1 MAGRMKNRTASVMSM
16 PAPVA
21 GWNAREP
28 IAQMGPKDAVIL
40 DNFFPLTTEVALRAG
55 SKDHVTGIPGTVETL
70 MDYSTQTGA
79 NTIFAAAGSAIY
91 NVTTPGLVGAAVQ
104 TGLSNAQWRYVNFAT
119 AGGSFLYAVN
129 GADDP
134 RLWNG
139 TAWTSINAASTPA
152 VTGVVTNT
160 LTHINVYARRIWF
173 TQRNSMKVWYL
184 PVDSIGGA
192 AQSIDFASLFNRG
205 GFLMAMGTWT
215 IDSGSGMD
223 DHAVFFTSEGQVAVY
238 RGIDPSTSAGFALV
252 GVYDIGDPVTRN
264 CFVKYGS
271 DLLLIC
277 RDGVQPLSAALQ
289 SSRVSTKVSITDKI
303 QQAMSDA
310 TGTFAA
316 SYGWQLQVFPE
327 KNALILNV
335 PVTGGQQQ
343 FVMNTLSGA
352 WCRFLG
358 WNASCFVQSQSR
370 LYFGTAG
377 KVCEAWTGANDSG
390 NAITGSALPSFQY
403 HGGMTQKR
411 YTMVRPIITT
421 DSPSVGVLLRL
432 NTDFDIQE
440 PVGSPTFSPGTV
452 ATWDAAVWDTAL
464 WSGGLTLRKDWN
476 TIGGIG
482 YSAALNLKVQSNSAQ
497 LRWQSVDYVFEKG
510 AGIL

>member
-1 MAGRMKNRTASVMSM
+1 MKKRIASVMSM

-28 IAQMGPKDAVIL
+28 IAQMGPRDAVIL
-40 DNFFPLTTEVALRAG
+40 DNFFPLTTEVSLRSG
-55 SKDHVTGIPGTVETL
+55 STDHVTGITGTVETL

-79 NTIFAAAGSAIY
+79 NTIFAAAGSAFY
-91 NVTTPGLVGAAVQ
+91 NVTTPGAVGAAVQ
-104 TGLSNAQWRYVNFAT
+104 TGLSNAQWRYVNFST

-139 TAWTSINAASTPA
+139 TAWTAINGASTPA
-152 VTGVVTNT
+152 ITGVTTNT

-173 TQRNSMKVWYL
+173 TQKDTMKVWYL

-238 RGIDPSTSAGFALV
+238 QGIDPSTAAGFVLV
-252 GVYDIGDPVTRN
+252 GVYDIGEPVTRN

-310 TGTFAA
+310 TGTYAA

-335 PVTGGQQQ
+335 PVIGGQQQ

-370 LYFGTAG
+370 LYFGTNG

-390 NAITGSALPSFQY
+390 VAITGNALASFQY

-421 DSPSVGVLLRL
+421 DSPNVGVLLRL
-432 NTDFDIQE
+432 NVDFDIQE
-440 PVGSPTFSPGTV
+440 PVGSPTFSPSTA
-452 ATWDAAVWDTAL
+452 ATWDVSTWDTGI
-464 WSGGLTLRKDWN
+464 WSGGFSLRKDWN

-482 YSAALNLKVQSNSAQ
+482 YCAALYLKVQTNSAQ
-497 LRWQSVDYVFEKG
+497 LRWQSVDYVAE
-510 AGIL
+510 AGSGVL

>member
-1 MAGRMKNRTASVMSM
+1 MKKRIVSIVSL
-16 PAPVA
+16 PAPVG
-21 GWNAREP
+21 GWNAKDP

-40 DNFFPLTTEVALRAG
+40 DNFFPLTTEVSLRPG
-55 SKDHVTGIPGTVETL
+55 SVDHATGIIGTVETL
-70 MDYSTQTGA
+70 LGYNTPSGTG
-79 NTIFAAAGSAIY
+79 TMFAAAGANFY
-91 NVTTPGLVGAAVQ
+91 NVTIAGAVGAPVQ
-104 TGLSNAQWRYVNFAT
+104 TGLSNGQWRYVNFST
-119 AGGSFLYAVN
+119 PGGVFLYAVN
-129 GADDP
+129 GVDSP

-139 TAWTSINAASTPA
+139 TAWTTITGASTPA
-152 VTGVVTNT
+152 VTGVTTST
-160 LTHINVYARRIWF
+160 LTHINVYAKRIWF
-173 TQRNSMKVWYL
+173 TQTATMKVWYL

-192 AQSIDFASLFNRG
+192 ALSIDFASLFNRG

-223 DHAVFFTSEGQVAVY
+223 DHAVFITSEGQVAVY
-238 RGIDPSTSAGFALV
+238 RGIDPSTAAGFVLV
-252 GVYDIGDPVTRN
+252 GIYDIGEPVTRN
-264 CFVKYGS
+264 CFMKYGS

-310 TGTFAA
+310 TGLYAS
-316 SYGWQLQVFPE
+316 SYGWQLQGFAE

-358 WNASCFVQSQSR
+358 WNASCFEYMQSA
-370 LYFGTAG
+370 LYYGTAG
-377 KVCEAWTGANDSG
+377 KVVRAWTGASDSG
-390 NAITGSALPSFQY
+390 VAITGKALPSFQY

-411 YTMVRPIITT
+411 YTMARPIITT
-421 DSPSVGVLLRL
+421 DSPGVGVLLRL
-432 NTDFDIQE
+432 NVDFDIQE
-440 PVGSPTFSPGTV
+440 PVGSPTFNPV
-452 ATWDAAVWDTAL
+452 AVAVWGTAIWGASV

-482 YSAALNLKVQSNSAQ
+482 YCAALYLKVQTSTAQ
-497 LRWQSVDYVFEKG
+497 LRWQSVDYVAEKG
-510 AGIL
+510 SGVL

>member
-1 MAGRMKNRTASVMSM
+1 
-16 PAPVA
+16 
-21 GWNAREP
+21 
-28 IAQMGPKDAVIL
+28 
-40 DNFFPLTTEVALRAG
+40 
-55 SKDHVTGIPGTVETL
+55 
-70 MDYSTQTGA
+70 
-79 NTIFAAAGSAIY
+79 
-91 NVTTPGLVGAAVQ
+91 
-104 TGLSNAQWRYVNFAT
+104 
-119 AGGSFLYAVN
+119 
-129 GADDP
+129 
-134 RLWNG
+134 
-139 TAWTSINAASTPA
+139 
-152 VTGVVTNT
+152 
-160 LTHINVYARRIWF
+160 
-173 TQRNSMKVWYL
+173 
-184 PVDSIGGA
+184 
-192 AQSIDFASLFNRG
+192 
-205 GFLMAMGTWT
+205 MAMGTWT

-238 RGIDPSTSAGFALV
+238 QGIDPSTAAGFVLV
-252 GVYDIGDPVTRN
+252 GVYDIGEPVTRN

-310 TGTFAA
+310 TGTYAS

-370 LYFGTAG
+370 LYFGTNG
-377 KVCEAWTGANDSG
+377 KVCEAWTGSNDSG
-390 NAITGSALPSFQY
+390 SAITGNALASFQY
-403 HGGMTQKR
+403 HGGMVQKR

-432 NTDFDIQE
+432 NVDFDIQE
-440 PVGSPTFSPGTV
+440 PVGSPTFSPTTS
-452 ATWDAAVWDTAL
+452 ATWDSSLWDTGI
-464 WSGGLTLRKDWN
+464 WSGGFTLRKDWN

-482 YSAALNLKVQSNSAQ
+482 YCAALYLKVQTNSAQ
-497 LRWQSVDYVFEKG
+497 LRWQSVDYVAE
-510 AGIL
+510 AGTGVL

>member
-1 MAGRMKNRTASVMSM
+1 MKKRIASVMSM

-28 IAQMGPKDAVIL
+28 IAQMGPRDAVIL
-40 DNFFPLTTEVALRAG
+40 DNFFPLTTEVSLRSG
-55 SKDHVTGIPGTVETL
+55 STDHVTGITGTVETL
-70 MDYSTQTGA
+70 MDYSTPTGA
-79 NTIFAAAGSAIY
+79 NTIFAAAGSAFY
-91 NVTTPGLVGAAVQ
+91 NVTTPGAVGAAVQ
-104 TGLSNAQWRYVNFAT
+104 TGLTNAQWRYVNFST

-139 TAWTSINAASTPA
+139 TAWTAINGASTPA
-152 VTGVVTNT
+152 ITGVTTNT

-173 TQRNSMKVWYL
+173 TQNNSMKVWYL

-223 DHAVFFTSEGQVAVY
+223 DHAVFFTSEGQAAVY
-238 RGIDPSTSAGFALV
+238 QGIDPSTAAGFVLV
-252 GVYDIGDPVTRN
+252 GVYDIGEPVTRN

-310 TGTFAA
+310 TGAYAA

-358 WNASCFVQSQSR
+358 WNASCFVQSQSK
-370 LYFGTAG
+370 LYFGTNG
-377 KVCEAWTGANDSG
+377 KVCEAWTGSSDSG
-390 NAITGSALPSFQY
+390 VAITGNALASFQY
-403 HGGMTQKR
+403 HGGMSQKR

-432 NTDFDIQE
+432 NVDFDIQE
-440 PVGSPTFSPGTV
+440 PVGSPTFSPSTA
-452 ATWDAAVWDTAL
+452 ATWDVSTWDTGI
-464 WSGGLTLRKDWN
+464 WSGGFSLRKDWN

-482 YSAALNLKVQSNSAQ
+482 YCAALYLKVQTNSAQ
-497 LRWQSVDYVFEKG
+497 LRWQSVDYVAE
-510 AGIL
+510 AGTGVL

>member
-1 MAGRMKNRTASVMSM
+1 MKKRIASVLSM

-21 GWNAREP
+21 GWNAKDP
-28 IAQMGPKDAVIL
+28 IAQMGPRDAVIL
-40 DNFFPLTTEVALRAG
+40 DNFFPLTTEVSLRDG
-55 SKDHVTGIPGTVETL
+55 SRDHVTGITGTVETL
-70 MDYSTQTGA
+70 MDYSTPTGA
-79 NTIFAAAGSAIY
+79 NTIFAAAGSAFY
-91 NVTTPGLVGAAVQ
+91 DVTTPGAVGAAVQ
-104 TGLSNAQWRYVNFAT
+104 TGLTNAQWRYVNFST

-139 TAWTSINAASTPA
+139 TTWVSINAVSVPA
-152 VTGVVTNT
+152 VTGVTTST
-160 LTHINVYARRIWF
+160 LTHINVYARRLWF
-173 TQRNSMKVWYL
+173 VQNNTMKVWYL

-192 AQSIDFASLFNRG
+192 ANSIDFASLFSRG
-205 GFLMAMGTWT
+205 GYLMAMGTWT

-238 RGIDPSTSAGFALV
+238 QGIDPSTATGFVLV
-252 GVYDIGDPVTRN
+252 GVYDIGEPVTRN

-310 TGTFAA
+310 TGTYAA

-370 LYFGTAG
+370 LYFGTNG
-377 KVCEAWTGANDSG
+377 KVCEAWTGASDSG
-390 NAITGSALPSFQY
+390 VAITGNALASFQY

-432 NTDFDIQE
+432 NVDFDIQE
-440 PVGSPTFSPGTV
+440 PVGSPTFSPSTA
-452 ATWDAAVWDTAL
+452 ATWDSSLWDVGI
-464 WSGGLTLRKDWN
+464 WSGGFSLRKDWN

-482 YSAALNLKVQSNSAQ
+482 YCAALYLKVQSNSAQ

-510 AGIL
+510 VGVL

>member
-1 MAGRMKNRTASVMSM
+1 MKKRIASVMSM

-28 IAQMGPKDAVIL
+28 IAQMGPRDAVIL
-40 DNFFPLTTEVALRAG
+40 DNFFPLTTEVSLRSG
-55 SKDHVTGIPGTVETL
+55 STDHVTGITGTVETL
-70 MDYSTQTGA
+70 MDYSTPTGT
-79 NTIFAAAGSAIY
+79 NTIFAAAGSAFY
-91 NVTTPGLVGAAVQ
+91 NVTTPGAVGAAVQ
-104 TGLSNAQWRYVNFAT
+104 TGLSNAQWRYVNFST

-134 RLWNG
+134 RLWDG
-139 TAWTSINAASTPA
+139 TAWAAINGASTPA
-152 VTGVVTNT
+152 ITGVTTNT

-238 RGIDPSTSAGFALV
+238 QGIDPSTAAGFVLV
-252 GVYDIGDPVTRN
+252 GVYDIGEPVTRN

-310 TGTFAA
+310 TGTYAS

-370 LYFGTAG
+370 LYFGTNG

-390 NAITGSALPSFQY
+390 VAITGNALASFQY
-403 HGGMTQKR
+403 HGGMVQKR

-432 NTDFDIQE
+432 NVDFDIQE
-440 PVGSPTFSPGTV
+440 PVGSPTFSPSTA
-452 ATWDAAVWDTAL
+452 ATWDVSTWDTGI
-464 WSGGLTLRKDWN
+464 WSSGFSLRKDWN

-482 YSAALNLKVQSNSAQ
+482 YCGALYLKVQTDSAQ
-497 LRWQSVDYVFEKG
+497 LRWQSVDYVAEPG
-510 AGIL
+510 SGIL

>member
-1 MAGRMKNRTASVMSM
+1 MKRRIASVQSM
-16 PAPVA
+16 PAPVG
-21 GWNAREP
+21 GWNAKDP
-28 IAQMGPKDAVIL
+28 IAQMGPRDAVIM
-40 DNFFPLTTEVALRAG
+40 DNFFPLTTEVSLRAG
-55 SKDHVTGIPGTVETL
+55 SSDHVTGITGTVETL
-70 MDYSTQTGA
+70 MDYSTPTGA
-79 NTIFAAAGSAIY
+79 NTIFAAAGSNIY
-91 NVTTPGLVGAAVQ
+91 DVTTPGVVGAAVQ
-104 TGLSNAQWRYVNFAT
+104 TGLTNAQWRYVNFST
-119 AGGSFLYAVN
+119 VGGSFLLAVN
-129 GADDP
+129 GADEL
-134 RLWNG
+134 RLWDGTSWTSVNG
-139 TAWTSINAASTPA
+139 TSTPA
-152 VTGVVTNT
+152 ITGVTTST
-160 LTHINVYARRIWF
+160 LTHINVYARRIWL
-173 TQRNSMKVWYL
+173 TQNNSMKVWYL
-184 PVDSIGGA
+184 PVDQIGGA
-192 AQSIDFASLFNRG
+192 ANSIDFSSLFNKG

-238 RGIDPSTSAGFALV
+238 QGIDPTTANGFTLV
-252 GVYDIGDPVTRN
+252 GIYDIGEPVTRN

-310 TGTFAA
+310 TGQYAS

-358 WNASCFVQSQSR
+358 WNASCFVQSQSQ

-377 KVCEAWTGANDSG
+377 KVVKAWTGTNDSG
-390 NAITGSALPSFQY
+390 AAITGNCLPSFQY

-411 YTMVRPIITT
+411 YTMARPIITT
-421 DSPSVGVLLRL
+421 DNPSVGVLLRL
-432 NTDFDIQE
+432 NVDFDIVE
-440 PVGSPTFSPGTV
+440 PVGSPTFSPSTS
-452 ATWDAAVWDTAL
+452 AVWDSSLWDVAT
-464 WSGGLTLRKDWN
+464 WSGGLQLRKDWN
-476 TIGGIG
+476 TIGGVG
-482 YSAALNLKVQSNSAQ
+482 YCAALYLKVQSSAAQ
-497 LRWQSVDYVFEKG
+497 LRWQSVDYVYEQG
-510 AGIL
+510 QGVL